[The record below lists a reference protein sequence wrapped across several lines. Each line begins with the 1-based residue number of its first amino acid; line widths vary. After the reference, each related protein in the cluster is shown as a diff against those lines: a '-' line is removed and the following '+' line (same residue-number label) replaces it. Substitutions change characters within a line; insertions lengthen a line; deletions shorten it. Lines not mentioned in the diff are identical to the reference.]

1 MLYVVTLQNTQS
13 NFAICDLEFIADA
26 RVSNGF
32 LKFNILDFNTF
43 HSLHMYRCVIHKYV
57 FLIYENGVTFW
68 EHELYIKGNMLRQ

>member
-43 HSLHMYRCVIHKYV
+43 HRTYVSLLYTNM
-57 FLIYENGVTFW
+57 FLM
-68 EHELYIKGNMLRQ
+68 K